1 MSTPTAESL
10 ALRDVIHAHRAEL
23 ESILRRYGATNP
35 RLFGSVA
42 RGDATATADSDIDVL
57 VDLDPAEGRLLVRLG
72 GLTESFRRA
81 LGRPVDVVTPAILRE
96 RVSTTA
102 MADAVEL

>member
-42 RGDATATADSDIDVL
+42 RGDATADSDIDVL

-102 MADAVEL
+102 MADAVAL